1 MYQLDQ
7 INLTKKMTEK
17 VSCPIWGTPAEII
30 SGSTGDGLYI
40 YSSRT
45 AGDYYITLRAQA
57 VLEHRDERLKAKL
70 TSWLV
75 EQRWLGTQVPKILAT
90 TIDEA
95 NKRRELP
102 VFERADRALRYIQNQ
117 TSQIGDTVGLL
128 RNQDAMDGI
137 SDSLKEGIT
146 PVKIDMSHYYNA
158 LTIRAFS
165 ESISVREVEFII
177 DYLSSRQKW
186 IDYGYESNSGICNL
200 TFTGYARLSELA
212 EKDTKSSRA
221 FVAMWFDDS
230 MEDLWKKGIEPGIKD
245 AGYDAVRIDREEHV
259 NKIDDQIIA
268 EIRRSRF
275 VVADFTHGRGG
286 ARGGVYYEAGFAHGM
301 NIPVIFSCRE
311 DILGDIHFDTRQ
323 YNHIVWEKPEELR
336 EQLANRIAAVIGD
349 GPNKNG
355 T

>member
-1 MYQLDQ
+1 
-7 INLTKKMTEK
+7 MTEK
-17 VSCPIWGTPAEII
+17 VRCPIWGTPANII
-30 SGSTGDGLYI
+30 SGPTGDGLYI
-40 YSSRT
+40 YSSR
-45 AGDYYITLRAQA
+45 AGGNYYIAGSAQA
-57 VLEHRDERLKAKL
+57 MLEHRDERLKAKL
-70 TSWLV
+70 TSWLI

-90 TIDEA
+90 TIDEV

-128 RNQDAMDGI
+128 RTQDAIDGI
-137 SDSLKEGIT
+137 SDSLNEGIT
-146 PVKIDMSHYYNA
+146 PVKIDMSRYYNA

-165 ESISVREVEFII
+165 ESVSVREVEFII
-177 DYLSSRQKW
+177 EYLSSQQKW
-186 IDYGYESNSGICNL
+186 IEIKRGICNL
-200 TFTGYARLSELA
+200 TFTGYSRLSELA
-212 EKDTKSSRA
+212 ERDTMSSRA
-221 FVAMWFDDS
+221 FVAMWFDIS
-230 MEDLWKKGIEPGIKD
+230 MDDLWERGIEPGIKD

-259 NKIDDQIIA
+259 NKIDDEIIA

-275 VVADFTHGRGG
+275 VVADFTHGREG

>member
-1 MYQLDQ
+1 
-7 INLTKKMTEK
+7 MTAK
-17 VSCPIWGTPAEII
+17 VRCPIWGTPAEII

-40 YSSRT
+40 YSSRA
-45 AGDYYITLRAQA
+45 AGNYFITMRAQA
-57 VLEHRDERLKAKL
+57 VLEYRDDRLKAKL
-70 TSWLV
+70 TSWLI
-75 EQRWLGTQVPKILAT
+75 EQRWLGTKVPKILAT
-90 TIDEA
+90 TIDET

-128 RNQDAMDGI
+128 RSQDELDGI
-137 SDSLKEGIT
+137 SDSLNDGIT
-146 PVKIDMSHYYNA
+146 PVKIDMSRYYNA

-165 ESISVREVEFII
+165 ESVSGREVEFII
-177 DYLSSRQKW
+177 EYLSSQQKW
-186 IDYGYESNSGICNL
+186 IEIKEGVCNL

-212 EKDTKSSRA
+212 ERDIMSSRA

-230 MEDLWKKGIEPGIKD
+230 MDDLWEKGIEPGIKD
-245 AGYDAVRIDREEHV
+245 AGYVPVRIDREEHV
-259 NKIDDQIIA
+259 NKIDDEIIA

-275 VVADFTHGRGG
+275 VVADFTHGGEG

-301 NIPVIFSCRE
+301 NIPVIFSCKKSIIKE
-311 DILGDIHFDTRQ
+311 IHFDTRQ
-323 YNHIVWEKPEELR
+323 YNHIIWEKPEELR

>member
-1 MYQLDQ
+1 
-7 INLTKKMTEK
+7 MTEK
-17 VSCPIWGTPAEII
+17 VRCPIWGTPAEIT
-30 SGSTGDGLYI
+30 SGPTGDGLYI

-102 VFERADRALRYIQNQ
+102 VFERADRALRYIQDQ

-128 RNQDAMDGI
+128 RNQDALDGI
-137 SDSLKEGIT
+137 SESLYEDIT
-146 PVKIDMSHYYNA
+146 TVNFDMAHYYNA

-165 ESISVREVEFII
+165 ESVSLREVEFIMM
-177 DYLSSRQKW
+177 YLNSQQKW
-186 IDYGYESNSGICNL
+186 IDYGYENNSGICNL
-200 TFTGYARLSELA
+200 TFKGYARLAELA
-212 EKDTKSSRA
+212 ERDTKSSRA
-221 FVAMWFDDS
+221 FVAMWFDNS
-230 MEDLWKKGIEPGIKD
+230 MNDLWEEGIKPGIMD
-245 AGYDAVRIDREEHV
+245 AGYDPIRIDETEPID
-259 NKIDDQIIA
+259 KIDDAIIA

-275 VVADFTHGRGG
+275 IVADFTHGDEG
-286 ARGGVYYEAGFAHGM
+286 ARGSVYYEAGFAHGM
-301 NIPVIFSCRE
+301 DIPVIFLCRE
-311 DILGDIHFDTRQ
+311 DITKKIPFDTRQ
-323 YNHIVWEKPEELR
+323 HKHIEWSKEKPGELR
-336 EQLANRIAAVIGD
+336 EKLANRISAVIGD
-349 GPNKNG
+349 GPNKND

>member
-1 MYQLDQ
+1 
-7 INLTKKMTEK
+7 MTEK
-17 VSCPIWGTPAEII
+17 VRCPIWGTPAEII
-30 SGSTGDGLYI
+30 SGPTGDGVYI
-40 YSSRT
+40 FSSRA
-45 AGDYYITLRAQA
+45 AGDFFITMRAQA

-90 TIDEA
+90 TIDEV

-102 VFERADRALRYIQNQ
+102 VFERADRTLRYIQNQ
-117 TSQIGDTVGLL
+117 TSQIGDTVGFL
-128 RNQDAMDGI
+128 RNQDAIDGI
-137 SDSLKEGIT
+137 SDSLNEGIT
-146 PVKIDMSHYYNA
+146 PVKIDISHYHNA
-158 LTIRAFS
+158 LTLRAFS

-177 DYLSSRQKW
+177 DYLSTQQKW
-186 IDYGYESNSGICNL
+186 IEHRYESSSGICNL

-212 EKDTKSSRA
+212 ERDTKSSRA
-221 FVAMWFDDS
+221 FVAMWFDNS

-275 VVADFTHGRGG
+275 VVADFTHGRRGV
-286 ARGGVYYEAGFAHGM
+286 RGGVYYEAGFAHGM

-311 DILGDIHFDTRQ
+311 DILEDIHFDTRQ

>member
-1 MYQLDQ
+1 
-7 INLTKKMTEK
+7 MTEK
-17 VSCPIWGTPAEII
+17 VRCPIWGTPAKII
-30 SGSTGDGLYI
+30 SGPTGGGLYI
-40 YSSRT
+40 YSSRA
-45 AGDYYITLRAQA
+45 AGDYYITVRAQA

-70 TSWLV
+70 TSWLI

-95 NKRRELP
+95 NKRSELP

-128 RNQDAMDGI
+128 RNQDAIDGI
-137 SDSLKEGIT
+137 SESLNEGIT

-165 ESISVREVEFII
+165 ESVSAREVEFII
-177 DYLSSRQKW
+177 EYLSSQQKW
-186 IDYGYESNSGICNL
+186 IKINRGIINL

-212 EKDTKSSRA
+212 ERDTKSSSA
-221 FVAMWFDDS
+221 FVAMWFDNS
-230 MEDLWKKGIEPGIKD
+230 MDDLWERGIEPGIKD

-259 NKIDDQIIA
+259 NKIDDEIIA

-275 VVADFTHGRGG
+275 VVADFTHGREG

-311 DILGDIHFDTRQ
+311 DILEDIHFDTRQ
-323 YNHIVWEKPEELR
+323 YNHIIWEKPEELR